1 MEDLEFVVLMA
12 AEEWARSVERRE
24 VLEPY
29 EQKLFEAVTEWKSKI
44 LKKDWKSNHISALP
58 PPPRV
63 PDLSSYSGDEEDTG
77 RYSDVPTKP
86 SPNGFRVDFGPDE
99 EES

>member
-29 EQKLFEAVTEWKSKI
+29 EQRLFEAVMEWKSKI
-44 LKKDWKSNHISALP
+44 LKKDWKEASSISKFPKPPKLP
-58 PPPRV
+58 EIEYEGV
-63 PDLSSYSGDEEDTG
+63 EADTG
-77 RYSDVPTKP
+77 RYSDIPTKP
-86 SPNGFRVDFGPDE
+86 NPHPFNVDMGPDDD
-99 EES
+99 